1 MIANLLKIGPILLIS
16 SVLVLYI
23 PTLVALFNGVWSSEE
38 QMHGPLVLAISIFL
52 LYRNWNE
59 MLSLA
64 INQKSCYWGWVW
76 IIVAVSLYFI
86 GRTQQIIL
94 FELGSLI
101 PFLVGI
107 GLLNFG
113 SKAVR
118 VQWFPLFFMLFMIPL
133 PNAIVDLL
141 TMPMKI
147 FVSYCVEHILYWLDY
162 PIARTGVILQ
172 LGQYKLLV
180 ANACA
185 GLHTLL
191 TLEAMGL
198 LYLSLVQRDSFF
210 RNTTLVILIIPI
222 SLTANVI
229 RVLVLSLVTYH
240 FGDEAG
246 QGYLH
251 NFAGMV
257 LFVSALLLIISFD
270 NLVQYIESKRRK

>member
-1 MIANLLKIGPILLIS
+1 MIANLLKTGPILLIS
-16 SVLVLYI
+16 SVLVLYL
-23 PTLVALFNGVWSSEE
+23 PTLVALFNGIWSSDE

-64 INQKSCYWGWVW
+64 VNQKPCYWGWMW
-76 IIVAVSLYFI
+76 IVVAISLYFI

-101 PFLVGI
+101 PFLAGI

-118 VQWFPLFFMLFMIPL
+118 AQWFPLFFMLFMIPL

-270 NLVQYIESKRRK
+270 NLLQYIENKRRK